1 MAALFAEIGRRWC
14 RAMHQKPRW
23 PIHGQYECSVC
34 LRRYAVPWS
43 NAPGCSLSTCVQPL
57 LRPAEVT
64 RRREGPGGVGR
75 RSAAA

>member
-1 MAALFAEIGRRWC
+1 MEALFAELGRHWC
-14 RAMHQKPRW
+14 RTMHRKTRW

-43 NAPGCSLSTCVQPL
+43 NSPGHSPSSG
-57 LRPAEVT
+57 LRPVLLTAQAGT
-64 RRREGPGGVGR
+64 PGNGRFRIGR